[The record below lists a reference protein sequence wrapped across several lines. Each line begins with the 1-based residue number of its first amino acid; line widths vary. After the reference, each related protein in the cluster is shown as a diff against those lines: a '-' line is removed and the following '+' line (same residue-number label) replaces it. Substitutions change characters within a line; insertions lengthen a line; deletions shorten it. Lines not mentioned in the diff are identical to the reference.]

1 MGDPGFEEGEGYT
14 MPKAI
19 DGEVVGQ
26 SSYFASK

>member
-19 DGEVVGQ
+19 DGEVGQ